1 MPKRENQKLKTL
13 YVAQYFLEN
22 SDNNHSVNASDIK
35 DYLENECGIE
45 CERRSIYRDIAI
57 LRDEFGMDIDGVQ
70 GGKYKLLSRQ
80 FDFEDLLLLAQCVY
94 ATKFIS
100 KSKAEKLIQ
109 TLGEFCSIYERDKL
123 ESEVFLCDRVKT
135 EANDILSIINK
146 INYAMSTKDEGKSR
160 TPTKITFKYMKYTIH
175 NLKTQEERR
184 KGYLYKVSPY
194 KLIINEGNYYLLA
207 FDDRY
212 QEIRTYRV
220 DRMKDVKVI
229 REPRDGAE
237 AFSEIDL
244 STYTKRVFSMYG
256 GDNKHVSIR
265 FINSLLDVVIERFGT
280 GKDVFY
286 RPDDAHHFIV
296 ISDVEVSDQFYSW
309 VCSFRKKASIISP
322 PEVVE
327 GMKKFLS
334 DIESKY

>member
-1 MPKRENQKLKTL
+1 MPRTKNQKLRIL
-13 YVAQYFLEN
+13 YIAQYLLEY
-22 SDNNHSVNASDIK
+22 SDENHSVNAGDIIK
-35 DYLENECGIE
+35 YLEQELDFT
-45 CERRSIYRDIAI
+45 CERRSIYRDIAA
-57 LRDEFGMDIDGVQ
+57 LRDEFDMDIDGVQ
-70 GGKYKLLSRQ
+70 GGKYTLLSRQ
-80 FDFEDLLLLAQCVY
+80 FDFDDLLLLAQCVY

-100 KSKAEKLIQ
+100 KSKAEKLVQ
-109 TLGEFCSIYERDKL
+109 TLGEFCSIYDRDRI

-135 EANDILSIINK
+135 TADDILSTINK
-146 INYAMSTKDEGKSR
+146 INYAMSTKDEGKPR
-160 TPTKITFKYMKYTIH
+160 TPTKITFKYMKYKIN
-175 NLKTQEERR
+175 NLHSQVERR
-184 KGYLYKVSPY
+184 QGSLYKVSPY

-207 FDDRY
+207 FDDHF
-212 QEIRTYRV
+212 QQMRTYRI

-237 AFSEIDL
+237 AFAEIDL

-256 GDNKHVSIR
+256 GENKHVSIR
-265 FINSLLDVVIERFGT
+265 FISSLLGVVIERFGT
-280 GKDVFY
+280 GSDVFY

-296 ISDVEVSDQFYSW
+296 TSDVEVSDQFYSW
-309 VCSFRKKASIISP
+309 VCSFRKSATIISP

>member
-1 MPKRENQKLKTL
+1 MPRTQNQKLRIL
-13 YVAQYFLEN
+13 YIAQYFLEF
-22 SDNNHSVNASDIK
+22 SDRNHAVNASDIK
-35 DYLENECGIE
+35 DYLEKDCKVS
-45 CERRSIYRDIAI
+45 CERRSIYRDIAA

-100 KSKAEKLIQ
+100 KSKAEELVQ
-109 TLGEFCSIYERDKL
+109 TLCEFCSMYEKDKL
-123 ESEVFLCDRVKT
+123 EAEVFLCDRVKT
-135 EANDILSIINK
+135 TEENILSIIDK
-146 INYAMSTKDEGKSR
+146 INYAMSTKDEGKPR
-160 TPTKITFKYMKYTIH
+160 TPTKITFKYMKYKIN
-175 NLKTQEERR
+175 NLHSQVERR
-184 KGYLYKVSPY
+184 QGAVYKVSPY

-212 QEIRTYRV
+212 QQMRTYRI
-220 DRMKDVKVI
+220 DRMKEVKVTK
-229 REPRDGAE
+229 EPRDGAE
-237 AFSEIDL
+237 AFAEIDL

-256 GDNKHVSIR
+256 GENKHVSIR
-265 FINSLLDVVIERFGT
+265 FISSLLGVVIERFGT
-280 GKDVFY
+280 GSDVFY

-296 ISDVEVSDQFYSW
+296 TSDVEVSDQFYSW
-309 VCSFRKKASIISP
+309 VCSFRKSATIISP

>member
-1 MPKRENQKLKTL
+1 MPRTKNQKLRTL
-13 YVAQYFLEN
+13 YIARYFLEY
-22 SDNNHSVNASDIK
+22 SDNNHAVNASDIIGHLK
-35 DYLENECGIE
+35 DDYGFV
-45 CERRSIYRDIAI
+45 CERRSVYRDIAI
-57 LRDEFGMDIDGVQ
+57 LRDEFGMDIQGVQ

-80 FDFEDLLLLAQCVY
+80 FDFEDLMLLAQCVY

-100 KSKAEKLIQ
+100 KSKAEELVQ
-109 TLGEFCSIYERDKL
+109 TLGKFCSNYESDKL
-123 ESEVFLCDRVKT
+123 EAEVFLCDRAKA
-135 EANDILSIINK
+135 EENNILTTIDY
-146 INYAMSTKDEGKSR
+146 INYAMATKDEGKPK
-160 TPTKITFKYMKYTIH
+160 TPTKITFKYMKYKIN
-175 NLKTQEERR
+175 NLHSQVERR
-184 KGYLYKVSPY
+184 QGAVYKVSPY

-212 QEIRTYRV
+212 QEMRTYRV
-220 DRMKDVKVI
+220 DRIKDIKVI
-229 REPRDGAE
+229 KEPRDGAE

-256 GDNKHVSIR
+256 GENKHVSIR
-265 FINSLLDVVIERFGT
+265 FISSLLGVVIERFGT
-280 GKDVFY
+280 GSDVFY

-296 ISDVEVSDQFYSW
+296 TSDVEVSDQFYSW
-309 VCSFRKKASIISP
+309 VCSFRKSATIISP